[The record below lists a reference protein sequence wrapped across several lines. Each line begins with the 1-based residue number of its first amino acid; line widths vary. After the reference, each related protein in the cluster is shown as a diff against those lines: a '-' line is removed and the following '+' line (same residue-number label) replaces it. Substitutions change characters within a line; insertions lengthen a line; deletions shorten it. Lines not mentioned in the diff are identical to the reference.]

1 MLSNFLVLHEFST
14 RLWRQL
20 MAHLIYYFLTSVL
33 SIEAAHT
40 TEEITAETEEI
51 MPNVSYTCRDQKQIE
66 EIFQRHGIIPDL
78 IDDAPQYEIAI
89 RYAGAISPD
98 FGTKHP
104 PQDLQFPPFALRF
117 PTVPHVMYS
126 LFMFDLDSP
135 SRKNATKRP
144 YIHWG
149 IANIPNHGILY
160 AETLVKYLG
169 PFPENG
175 TGLHRYVFLIYE
187 QPFSSHFNYTV
198 SYTEPRLLTSIDDP
212 QRANWDIRKIV
223 RKYKLEGPIA
233 GNFLYCEW
241 TPPLEVAD

>member
-51 MPNVSYTCRDQKQIE
+51 MPN
-66 EIFQRHGIIPDL
+66 
-78 IDDAPQYEIAI
+78 I